1 MDGRILL
8 IIACDEWHAECCA
21 CVCVCVYIVVS
32 VKDWYVFTDGAK
44 LVDTKIWT
52 LISLMVRSWLMKK
65 GALISP
71 MVRKFGPLVRFV

>member
-1 MDGRILL
+1 MNGMQNAVR
-8 IIACDEWHAECCA
+8 A
-21 CVCVCVYIVVS
+21 CVCVYIVVS

>member
-8 IIACDEWHAECCA
+8 IIACDEWQNAVRA
-21 CVCVCVYIVVS
+21 CVCVCVCIVLS

-52 LISLMVRSWLMKK
+52 LISLMARPTKLGQIDFK
-65 GALISP
+65 
-71 MVRKFGPLVRFV
+71 MVTKYGTVDEIVG